1 MSANKSKYPTLL
13 YIGDKVYIRP
23 TYFVIKPEYSGLSG
37 KRSLA
42 QKVSE
47 KHLKT
52 REHNGFLSSK
62 AKSKMKN
69 ALNWLHVSAKYKAV
83 YSKREQKSFW
93 FKVNFIT
100 LTIPPQKDAPVSSA
114 QFQKCLN
121 TFLTYSRKYRQLHN
135 YVWKVEQSID
145 SRIHCHIATDIFY
158 HYKDLRD
165 AWNRILQKEGL
176 LKFHYSKFGNNDPNS
191 TDVHKTRGLTDVV
204 AYICE
209 YMAKDSNLD
218 KDYKGRIWGASY
230 SLSDKHK
237 CECFIE
243 SGAHKRNYS
252 FVDRKAIRY
261 KALQGKADCMGN
273 TKTVANLF
281 MLNSSAWATDMD
293 GLIREAYN
301 SHRLRIRKNTPT
313 QPKEYMQIDIF
324 GERHK
329 ILPII
334 EPPCEPETSTPKIGL
349 TQSVLQ
355 F

>member
-1 MSANKSKYPTLL
+1 MSANKNRFPKPIYV
-13 YIGDKVYIRP
+13 GDTVYIRP

-42 QKVSE
+42 QKQNE

-52 REHNGFLSSK
+52 REHNGFLSAK

-83 YSKREQKSFW
+83 WSKREQKSFW

-100 LTIPPQKDAPVSSA
+100 LTIPPQESEQVSSVK
-114 QFQKCLN
+114 FQKCLN

-135 YVWKVEQSID
+135 YIWKVELSTD
-145 SRIHCHIATDIFY
+145 KRIHCHIATDIFY
-158 HYKDLRD
+158 HYKDLRN
-165 AWNRILQKEGL
+165 AWNRILAKEGL
-176 LKFHYSKFGNNDPNS
+176 LDFHYKKFSNHDPNS
-191 TDVHKTRGLTDVV
+191 TDVHKTRGLSDVV

-243 SGAHKRNYS
+243 SGANKKHYS
-252 FVDRKAIRY
+252 FIDRPAIKY
-261 KALQGKADCMGN
+261 KALQGKPDTMGR
-273 TKTVANLF
+273 TKTVANLYMYTASDF
-281 MLNSSAWATDMD
+281 ATNVE
-293 GLIREAYN
+293 GLIKESYN
-301 SHRLRIRKNTPT
+301 AHRLRIRKNTPT
-313 QPKEYMQIDIF
+313 QPREYMQIDIF
-324 GERHK
+324 GERHIYK
-329 ILPII
+329 PPI
-334 EPPCEPETSTPKIGL
+334 EPPCELETSTPTIGL
-349 TQSVLQ
+349 IQLDLL